1 MKDEF
6 ILQNVTRCNILKRM
20 GLGMFSFLFRYSLNA
35 MGVSLRG
42 TVQTEND
49 KMISVSENYTRAREK
64 EMS

>member
-6 ILQNVTRCNILKRM
+6 ILQNVTRCNILKCM

>member
-6 ILQNVTRCNILKRM
+6 ILQNVTRCNILIHM

-35 MGVSLRG
+35 KGVSLRG
-42 TVQTEND
+42 TVQMEND
-49 KMISVSENYTRAREK
+49 KMINVFGNYTRAREK

>member
-42 TVQTEND
+42 TVQIEND

>member
-20 GLGMFSFLFRYSLNA
+20 CLGMFSILFRYSLND